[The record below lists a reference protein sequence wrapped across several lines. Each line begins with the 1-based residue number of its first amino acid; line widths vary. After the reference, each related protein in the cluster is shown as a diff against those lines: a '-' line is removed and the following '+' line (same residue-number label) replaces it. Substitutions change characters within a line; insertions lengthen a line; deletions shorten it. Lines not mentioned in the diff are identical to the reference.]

1 MVSEENEQ
9 CIEVAAAERGRYVIA
24 FDPLDG
30 SSNIDCLVSI
40 GSIFGIWRK
49 VCDPLLLLFLLSSLQ
64 PSSSLPFTH
73 LSLPPPHSP
82 LSSSLPFILPP
93 SPSTPLSP
101 SLTCTHPPLPPS
113 KVCEGP
119 ACEAD
124 LLQPGRDQ
132 VAAGYALYGSATM
145 IVLST
150 GQGVNGFT
158 LDPVSHV
165 NMT

>member
-49 VCDPLLLLFLLSSLQ
+49 VRDPLLQQFIVFLLSSLQ
-64 PSSSLPFTH
+64 PSPLPSTSLPLTH
-73 LSLPPPHSP
+73 LSLPPPHS
-82 LSSSLPFILPP
+82 SLFLPLPP

-101 SLTCTHPPLPPS
+101 SLTCTHPPSLPPRCVKAQRVKQIS
-113 KVCEGP
+113 CNLVAIK
-119 ACEAD
+119 
-124 LLQPGRDQ
+124 LQPGMPYM
-132 VAAGYALYGSATM
+132 AAPL
-145 IVLST
+145 
-150 GQGVNGFT
+150 
-158 LDPVSHV
+158 
-165 NMT
+165 